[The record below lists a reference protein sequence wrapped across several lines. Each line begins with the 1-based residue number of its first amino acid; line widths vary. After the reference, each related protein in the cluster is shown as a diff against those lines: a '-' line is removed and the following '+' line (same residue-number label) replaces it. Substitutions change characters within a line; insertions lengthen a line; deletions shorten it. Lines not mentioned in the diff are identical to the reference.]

1 MPEFTAVIQ
10 LSVSKETQRKIDGD
24 DADAR
29 KPDSDYVRT
38 ELEWASNSFDT
49 FNCAVLK
56 GKVYPMKMIYDILEK
71 KEVLPL
77 LIGINEEL
85 DSMIAKKLKG

>member
-10 LSVSKETQRKIDGD
+10 LSVSRDTQMKVDGE
-24 DADAR
+24 DADGR

-49 FNCAVLK
+49 FDCAILK
-56 GKVYPMKMIYDILEK
+56 GKVYPMKMIFDILEK

-77 LIGINEEL
+77 LIGINEDL
-85 DSMIAKKLKG
+85 DKMIAKKLKG